1 MAAESPRTGAILPDL
16 ATRRPVTAAR
26 KAWIGCRSRRSLK
39 TRSTATRVALLLLPL
54 LGGSIDA
61 SPQEAPLREQVR
73 TEALPLLIA
82 TNHMGLGVE
91 SQAVVRWVLQNRGPL
106 SLRPSGLH
114 VKGDASPL
122 PLTPVMARTLG
133 RLNQWYGLTAT
144 EANPITHAQ
153 LESAAL
159 SAGAIERIRGIFER
173 AIARG
178 VRIGATWVTPETGGE
193 ATIDRE
199 LHLVE
204 VVDPR
209 WSMVQALV
217 KVSHDPQAIALL
229 AQARATEIAAVDTHG
244 LLKVALARFRL
255 GTKGSAEEVQRALL
269 TVARNAAPTYSFGPE
284 EQLSL
289 ITGREW
295 QGRYVGA
302 WHTHSPHDV
311 GGSWGGGDVPSFEDM
326 RNAVEF
332 GQFLTLSF
340 HRDGFDL
347 YDAEPLG
354 EAKRI
359 DLKLLKVIR
368 YRSPQWRAHF
378 QKLHPGTK

>member
-1 MAAESPRTGAILPDL
+1 MAALCGPAIASSSAP
-16 ATRRPVTAAR
+16 AV
-26 KAWIGCRSRRSLK
+26 ILK
-39 TRSTATRVALLLLPL
+39 
-54 LGGSIDA
+54 
-61 SPQEAPLREQVR
+61 EQVR

-82 TNHMGLGVE
+82 TNHLGLGAE
-91 SQAVVRWVLQNRGPL
+91 SQAVVRWVLRNRGPL
-106 SLRPSGLH
+106 SLRTTGLY
-114 VKGDASPL
+114 VEGDAAPL
-122 PLTPVMARTLG
+122 LLSPVMARTLG

-153 LESAAL
+153 LESGAL
-159 SAGAIERIRGIFER
+159 TAGAIERIRGIFER

-193 ATIDRE
+193 ATIDPG
-199 LHLVE
+199 LHLEE

-209 WSMVQALV
+209 WSTVQALV
-217 KVSHDPQAIALL
+217 KVSRDPRAIALL
-229 AQARATEIAAVDTHG
+229 SQARAAEIAAVDTHG
-244 LLKVALARFRL
+244 LLKVALARFQL
-255 GTKGSAEEVQRALL
+255 GTKGAAEEVQRALL

-284 EQLSL
+284 EQLAL
-289 ITGREW
+289 ITGRDW

-311 GGSWGGGDVPSFEDM
+311 GGAWGGGDVPSFEDM

-340 HRDGFDL
+340 QQDGFDL

-359 DLKLLKVIR
+359 DLKLVKVIR
-368 YRSPQWRAHF
+368 YRSPEWRAHF
-378 QKLHPGTK
+378 EKLHPGTK

>member
-1 MAAESPRTGAILPDL
+1 MLFS
-16 ATRRPVTAAR
+16 
-26 KAWIGCRSRRSLK
+26 
-39 TRSTATRVALLLLPL
+39 
-54 LGGSIDA
+54 GSINA
-61 SPQEAPLREQVR
+61 SARQATLNEQVR

-82 TNHMGLGVE
+82 TNHMGLGAE
-91 SQAVVRWVLQNRGPL
+91 GRAVVRWVLKNRGPL
-106 SLRPSGLH
+106 FLRTTGLH
-114 VKGDASPL
+114 AEGDAAPL
-122 PLTPVMARTLG
+122 PLSPVMARTLD

-144 EANPITHAQ
+144 ETNPITHAQ
-153 LESAAL
+153 LESGAL
-159 SAGAIERIRGIFER
+159 SAAAIERIRGIFER

-193 ATIDRE
+193 ATIDRD
-199 LHLVE
+199 LHLVD

-209 WSMVQALV
+209 WSTVQALV
-217 KVSHDPQAIALL
+217 EVSRDPRAIADLS
-229 AQARATEIAAVDTHG
+229 QKRAAEIAAVDTHG

-255 GTKGSAEEVQRALL
+255 GTKGSSEEVQRALL

-284 EQLSL
+284 EQLAM
-289 ITGREW
+289 ITGRDW
-295 QGRYVGA
+295 RGRYVGA

-311 GGSWGGGDVPSFEDM
+311 GGAFGGGDVPSFEDM

-340 HRDGFDL
+340 QPDGFDL

-359 DLKLLKVIR
+359 DLKLVKVIR
-368 YRSPQWRAHF
+368 HRSPEWRAHF
-378 QKLHPGTK
+378 QKLHRGVR

>member
-1 MAAESPRTGAILPDL
+1 VSLRVHLALAAVCSLSIAAASSPGL
-16 ATRRPVTAAR
+16 V
-26 KAWIGCRSRRSLK
+26 LK
-39 TRSTATRVALLLLPL
+39 
-54 LGGSIDA
+54 
-61 SPQEAPLREQVR
+61 EQVR
-73 TEALPLLIA
+73 SEALPLLIA
-82 TNHMGLGVE
+82 TNHLGLGAE
-91 SQAVVRWVLQNRGPL
+91 TQAVVRWVVRNPGPL
-106 SLRPSGLH
+106 RLEPASLGVEGGPSSLP
-114 VKGDASPL
+114 VSPL
-122 PLTPVMARTLG
+122 MARTLG

-159 SAGAIERIRGIFER
+159 SAAAVERIRGIFER

-178 VRIGATWVTPETGGE
+178 VRIGTTWITPETGGE

-199 LHLVE
+199 LHLAE
-204 VVDPR
+204 VADPR
-209 WSMVQALV
+209 WSTVQALV
-217 KVSHDPQAIALL
+217 KVSRDPRAIAEWS
-229 AQARATEIAAVDTHG
+229 QAHPAEIAAVDAHG

-255 GTKGSAEEVQRALL
+255 GTMGSSEEVQRALL
-269 TVARNAAPTYSFGPE
+269 TVARNAAATYSFGPE
-284 EQLSL
+284 EQLAL

-311 GGSWGGGDVPSFEDM
+311 GGAWGGGDVPSFEDM

-340 HRDGFDL
+340 QPDGFDL

-354 EAKRI
+354 DAKRI
-359 DLKLLKVIR
+359 DLKLVKVIR
-368 YRSPQWRAHF
+368 YRSAEWRTHF
-378 QKLHPGTK
+378 QKLHPGPM